1 MRKIVM
7 ALAILCIGAFGANA
21 QTTVDNLSGATSQ
34 AIAIAGGGS
43 GSGTND
49 GTIRQRLT
57 TTPTVIPPSMQGAN
71 PCTVGASGGVS
82 VMGFGGT
89 AGVMTE
95 SRRCRGQEWFRF
107 QMMAGNREAAQA
119 IACITDEDMREAY
132 RQIGQPCPA
141 DRAAQTTARPTT
153 QPVIAQPVA
162 QQVAAAA
169 RPAWCDTTSAAEL
182 RRYPQCNR

>member
-7 ALAILCIGAFGANA
+7 TLAMLCAGAFGANA
-21 QTTVDNLSGATSQ
+21 QTTVDNLSGASADAV
-34 AIAIAGGGS
+34 AIVLNGGGAG

-95 SRRCRGQEWFRF
+95 SRKCRGQEWFRF

-141 DRAAQTTARPTT
+141 DRAAQANARPAA
-153 QPVIAQPVA
+153 QPVVA
-162 QQVAAAA
+162 QQVAVT
-169 RPAWCDTTSAAEL
+169 PTSTKPDWCYTTDPQVL
-182 RRYPQCNR
+182 RRAECR